1 MTSYRVARL
10 CFVNGSIRT
19 SNRNVEYVCGKHK
32 LFVCNLNMDL
42 NELKLYI
49 CFRIIIDST
58 TSTVSI
64 SFKYGMN
71 GNS

>member
-1 MTSYRVARL
+1 MFFGMAQFEQVIKNVA
-10 CFVNGSIRT
+10 
-19 SNRNVEYVCGKHK
+19 YVDGKLK
-32 LFVCNLNMDL
+32 LFVCNSNMGF